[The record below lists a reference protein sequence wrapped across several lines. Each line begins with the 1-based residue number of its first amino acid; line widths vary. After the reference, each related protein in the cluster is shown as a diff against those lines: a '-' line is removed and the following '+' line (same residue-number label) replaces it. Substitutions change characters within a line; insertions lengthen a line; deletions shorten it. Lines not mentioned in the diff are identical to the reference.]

1 MTTTMLYT
9 TGISMEEPS
18 HRFSPTTVA
27 PGKPRHRPKAL
38 QIQPLDPN
46 ELSAKLNDIS
56 VEQEGQPRRPVHTED
71 SLRPPLSATSMGAPS
86 PRTIQATHASPS
98 IPTTVSSRVFR
109 KEKID
114 DKLSSPLSAK
124 PPRRGSFFDAFRFK
138 GSNYTDELQ
147 KQTEE
152 EGVQKPAR
160 YKHVPQVAAQQ
171 FARTTTVEPLTQK
184 ASPKGMRPA
193 PGPYSVNNGTI
204 SLQEYNRQYRRAQS
218 LCSGR
223 PTSAS
228 NVARMGGTELDKV
241 SAQRKRQTARSSMLW
256 NVNGPELSRRMS
268 TGNMQ
273 PLPQARR
280 DSIGTGVGG
289 FQGNVA
295 SSARRGSASSSGFS
309 DASSPFVRESGPATP
324 FKQEFGINTSPNRR
338 GSETSAATSGS
349 RRGSFVNVPNP
360 QHAAEIHRVDWSQSD
375 QPVKGRRDSKWGGL
389 KHRKTSL
396 SQQKP
401 NAEDQGPSF
410 TKTGSQSSV
419 SPKSPKSGFLK
430 RFMH

>member
-38 QIQPLDPN
+38 QIQPLDSS

-56 VEQEGQPRRPVHTED
+56 VEHEGQPRRPVHTED
-71 SLRPPLSATSMGAPS
+71 SLRPPLSATSMGALS
-86 PRTIQATHASPS
+86 PRTIQTTHTSPS
-98 IPTTVSSRVFR
+98 IPTPVSSRLFR
-109 KEKID
+109 KEKTD

-124 PPRRGSFFDAFRFK
+124 PPRRGSFFDAFRFR
-138 GSNYTDELQ
+138 GSNYSDETQ

-152 EGVQKPAR
+152 DVQKPAR
-160 YKHVPQVAAQQ
+160 YRHVPQVAAQQ

-193 PGPYSVNNGTI
+193 PGPHSMNNGTI
-204 SLQEYNRQYRRAQS
+204 SLQEYNSQYRRAQS

-228 NVARMGGTELDKV
+228 NVARTGGTELDKV
-241 SAQRKRQTARSSMLW
+241 STQRKRQTARNSMLW

-273 PLPQARR
+273 PLPQPGR
-280 DSIGTGVGG
+280 DLIGTSVGG
-289 FQGNVA
+289 FQGNAA

-309 DASSPFVRESGPATP
+309 DASPFVRESGPATP

-349 RRGSFVNVPNP
+349 RRGSFVNIPNP

-375 QPVKGRRDSKWGGL
+375 QPVKVRRDSKWGGL

-401 NAEDQGPSF
+401 SAEDQGSHF
-410 TKTGSQSSV
+410 TKTSPQSSI

>member
-9 TGISMEEPS
+9 TGISMEEPT
-18 HRFSPTTVA
+18 HRFLPTTVA

-56 VEQEGQPRRPVHTED
+56 VEHDSQPRRPVHAED
-71 SLRPPLSATSMGAPS
+71 ALQPLLSATSMGAPS
-86 PRTIQATHASPS
+86 PRTIQATHASPA
-98 IPTTVSSRVFR
+98 IPTTVSSRAIK

-124 PPRRGSFFDAFRFK
+124 PPRRGSFFDAFRFR

-147 KQTEE
+147 KQEE
-152 EGVQKPAR
+152 EDDVQKPAR

-193 PGPYSVNNGTI
+193 PGPHSMNNGTI
-204 SLQEYNRQYRRAQS
+204 SLQDYNRQYRRAQS

-223 PTSAS
+223 PTSAN
-228 NVARMGGTELDKV
+228 NVSRMGGTELDKA
-241 SAQRKRQTARSSMLW
+241 SAQRKRQTARNSMLL

-289 FQGNVA
+289 FQGNVP

-375 QPVKGRRDSKWGGL
+375 QPVKVRRDSKWGGL

-401 NAEDQGPSF
+401 NAEHQGPSF

-419 SPKSPKSGFLK
+419 SPKSPKAGFLK

>member
-38 QIQPLDPN
+38 HIPPLDPS
-46 ELSAKLNDIS
+46 ELSAKLNNIS
-56 VEQEGQPRRPVHTED
+56 DKQGQPRHPVHPED
-71 SLRPPLSATSMGAPS
+71 LLRPPLSATSIGALS
-86 PRTIQATHASPS
+86 PRSTQPTHASPS
-98 IPTTVSSRVFR
+98 ISTPVSSRVFR
-109 KEKID
+109 KEKAD
-114 DKLSSPLSAK
+114 DKLSSPMSAK
-124 PPRRGSFFDAFRFK
+124 PPRRGSFFDAFRFR
-138 GSNYTDELQ
+138 GSNYTEELQ
-147 KQTEE
+147 KPTED
-152 EGVQKPAR
+152 VQKPAR

-171 FARTTTVEPLTQK
+171 FARTTTVEPLTHK
-184 ASPKGMRPA
+184 ASPRGMRPA
-193 PGPYSVNNGTI
+193 PGPHSINNGTI
-204 SLQEYNRQYRRAQS
+204 SLQEYNAQYRRAQG

-228 NVARMGGTELDKV
+228 NVARMGGAELDKV
-241 SAQRKRQTARSSMLW
+241 SAQRKRQTARNSMLW
-256 NVNGPELSRRMS
+256 SVNGPELSRRMS

-273 PLPQARR
+273 PQPQARR

-324 FKQEFGINTSPNRR
+324 FRQEFGINTSPNRR

-349 RRGSFVNVPNP
+349 RRGSAVNIPNP

-375 QPVKGRRDSKWGGL
+375 QPVKVQRDSKWGGL

-401 NAEDQGPSF
+401 NAEDQGSNF
-410 TKTGSQSSV
+410 TKTSSQSSV
-419 SPKSPKSGFLK
+419 SPKSPKSGFLR